1 MFRQECAEIDPD
13 QCIWSRTLEQWAL
26 RLASHRSTRLMR
38 HRAMHN
44 NEDTTVAK
52 RLGITVTVLIGVMV
66 TLIVLSLV
74 LGQAFH

>member
-1 MFRQECAEIDPD
+1 
-13 QCIWSRTLEQWAL
+13 
-26 RLASHRSTRLMR
+26 
-38 HRAMHN
+38 MHN

-52 RLGITVTVLIGVMV
+52 RLGITVTVQIGVMV